1 MPIFKQLRRSWYTDT
16 DPLLITIAK
25 AVRWTLEEGVTNLDS
40 DRWREAVTH
49 FLGGAFGNMPEGRD
63 AIQRALGR
71 PERWA
76 LVNLQ
81 SSGPALMGRQILSWL
96 NYPGTHSWA
105 RGFESPHREAQAGVH
120 LAWGRSD
127 CWAIIKKCLVITC
140 QLWLGWC
147 GPLVLLAFTA
157 FLCALRACLEECF
170 VFTHLKA
177 MPDQRPKTVEEV
189 RKQKKEQNKS
199 QRN

>member
-1 MPIFKQLRRSWYTDT
+1 MDSGRRCNQSRLWQMKRGSHTLPWWSLWEHARGKGCHPEGPGQAWEVGPCKPSIQWPSFNGKT
-16 DPLLITIAK
+16 DPLLIK
-25 AVRWTLEEGVTNLDS
+25 LPRN
-40 DRWREAVTH
+40 
-49 FLGGAFGNMPEGRD
+49 
-63 AIQRALGR
+63 
-71 PERWA
+71 
-76 LVNLQ
+76 
-81 SSGPALMGRQILSWL
+81 
-96 NYPGTHSWA
+96 SWA

-170 VFTHLKA
+170 VFMHLKA